1 MIVALQYILTL
12 FFGYK
17 IFTTKGWERLVWYLA
32 AVTLV
37 STAFNFFSEIALT
50 KGHKIFVLFFLFSL
64 FKEGRLKMK
73 YIKQCPLFIP
83 LLIVFVSY
91 ILIGLFDTRLN
102 PLMGIYRGVYNY
114 MVTYGAFFL
123 GWLSVYDKINY
134 GKLSKYLMNIG
145 FVFTLYG
152 LFCFRNGSVFWIQD
166 PMHDLPMYRLMIMPA
181 NALYEMALRTVKPE
195 MLMELQKQSSDKL
208 YTPAEACNIIRKT
221 LDKAAVHEGD
231 DAVQKAQK
239 PIKINMEL
247 ISAQALAV
255 VILFQISAYLVE
267 VVLSLLLVL
276 IFFSLAQK
284 FRFSGTPKKLSY
296 STILTATI
304 YATFPAIIAATFF
317 QMVQFSYLSFQTVF
331 FIIFFI
337 YQIFAFNRIFETI
350 FPRHPSDNSNPDDDF

>member
-1 MIVALQYILTL
+1 MSFFRTVFALCSGTELFPKMLSGYSLLRAFLHLLLLLILCTVGVTAAAWLLNRDNVNLVCERFIERTGGFELKPEEIVIGKDANRTR
-12 FFGYK
+12 GYK
-17 IFTTKGWERLVWYLA
+17 L
-32 AVTLV
+32 
-37 STAFNFFSEIALT
+37 SDNFRFDYFASLNDCTEKAL
-50 KGHKIFVLFFLFSL
+50 
-64 FKEGRLKMK
+64 KEKK
-73 YIKQCPLFIP
+73 
-83 LLIVFVSY
+83 
-91 ILIGLFDTRLN
+91 
-102 PLMGIYRGVYNY
+102 
-114 MVTYGAFFL
+114 A
-123 GWLSVYDKINY
+123 
-134 GKLSKYLMNIG
+134 
-145 FVFTLYG
+145 LYG

-239 PIKINMEL
+239 PIRINMEL

-337 YQIFAFNRIFETI
+337 YQIFAFNRIFETV